1 MDNENVRQI
10 SDEEVRRT
18 LTKEELQQT
27 QVLNY
32 KEVQKAIRFEKI
44 TSKKPAILI
53 AILGVISLLLG
64 GSLQVATVL
73 QAKPQVQKRD
83 VTQNIEVKNLVC
95 AKTTLNNPDNTNT
108 VYNITYKFENDKL
121 VGITKEYNVS
131 AVTGKEEG
139 KKSIEKYITEYKELL
154 NDSVG
159 YIINI
164 ETTENT
170 AISVKVVVDLKKF
183 DLTKFN
189 EIQQTKSFTKV
200 DYTRNSTYDDI
211 REDMIAA
218 GFTVE

>member
-1 MDNENVRQI
+1 MNNDNVRQI
-10 SDEEVRRT
+10 SDEEVKKA
-18 LTKEELQQT
+18 LTREELQQT

-44 TSKKPAILI
+44 TSKKPAMLI
-53 AILGVISLLLG
+53 AILGVISLLFG
-64 GSLQVATVL
+64 GSLQVATIL
-73 QAKPQVQKRD
+73 QPKPQIQKRD
-83 VTQNIEVKNLVC
+83 VKQNIEVKNLLC

-108 VYNITYKFENDKL
+108 VYNVTYKFENDKL

-154 NDSVG
+154 NNSEG
-159 YIINI
+159 YTISID
-164 ETTENT
+164 TTENT
-170 AISVKVVVDLKKF
+170 AISIKVVVNLKKF

-189 EIQQTKSFTKV
+189 EIQQTKTFTKV
-200 DYTRNSTYDDI
+200 DYNRNSTYEDI